1 MNLVLYAVPFFILAL
16 AIELAWGYSRGANTY
31 RLADT
36 INSLQ
41 MGTLSRLRGVLQIGI
56 GGAVYGALTNE
67 FTAFEMDTADP
78 LVWVLAFIAYDFCYY
93 WSHRMGH
100 EWRLF
105 WASHVAHHQSEEYN
119 LSTALRQTSTGYL
132 SFIFYIPL
140 YVLGFPPYVLITVG
154 SLNLIYQ
161 FWVHTEHIRTLGPL
175 EWIFITPSNHR
186 VHHAKNPEYLDK
198 NYGGVFILWDRLL
211 GTFKAEEPHRPC
223 VYGTTEQLASWN
235 PLWANLH
242 VYVGGVKDMVR
253 TRYPS
258 DALKLW
264 FKGPAWR
271 PRDLRDGPPHD
282 WQAPKFNPPASAF
295 ARAYAFAQ
303 FWVAVPLSFAVL
315 FSEMSREMVL
325 TSAALLAY
333 GFYVQGTW
341 LEGRAYARVLEWLRL
356 AATLSLAW
364 YGAQIAF
371 SWNTGIAVWLSGYAA
386 VSATGLLWAALTHRD
401 SLAEA
406 PGERPAL
413 SKPPEA
419 AAS

>member
-1 MNLVLYAVPFFILAL
+1 MNLVIYAVPFFILA
-16 AIELAWGYSRGANTY
+16 IGVELAWGYFRNRNTY
-31 RLADT
+31 HLADT

-56 GGAVYGALTNE
+56 GGAAYSALTNE
-67 FTAFEMDTADP
+67 FTAFQMNPADP
-78 LVWVLAFIAYDFCYY
+78 LVWVLAFIGYDFCYY

-132 SFIFYIPL
+132 TFVFYIPL

-175 EWIFITPSNHR
+175 EWVFITPSNHR
-186 VHHAKNPEYLDK
+186 VHHAKNPEYVDR
-198 NYGGVFILWDRLL
+198 NYGGVFIIWDRLFR
-211 GTFKAEEPHRPC
+211 TFKAEEPDRPC
-223 VYGTTEQLASWN
+223 IYGTTEQLASWN
-235 PLWANLH
+235 PLWANVH
-242 VYVGGVKDMVR
+242 IYVGGVKDMVR
-253 TRYPS
+253 TRYPT
-258 DALKLW
+258 DAFKLW
-264 FKGPAWR
+264 FKGPGWR
-271 PRDLRDGPPHD
+271 PRDLRDAPAHD

-295 ARAYAFAQ
+295 ARAYTFGQ
-303 FWVAVPLSFAVL
+303 FWIAVPLSFVVL

-325 TSAALLAY
+325 SSAALLAY

-341 LEGRAYARVLEWLRL
+341 LEGRAYARALEWIRL
-356 AATLSLAW
+356 AAVPALAW
-364 YGAQIAF
+364 FGAEISAGWG
-371 SWNTGIAVWLSGYAA
+371 SDVAIWSSVYAA
-386 VSATGLLWAALTHRD
+386 VSATCLLWAVRSGRD
-401 SLAEA
+401 SLEEA
-406 PGERPAL
+406 PGGKPAL